1 MIAKLII
8 ASLLA
13 GTSTASVG
21 QEAGRSAADGSTSQW
36 PLLHQCTLTVSK
48 LAIKTK
54 GTNAQRGR
62 VGDWDGDGWSRI
74 DLHLAGSPGGS
85 GGPTISAHAINTKGT
100 GAAGRSIKEI
110 GISVKSSRVSVRNQS
125 PIGVDCVTT
134 QVTGDEAAQQASMAS
149 FAFMRADGAGV
160 GWSCSVSGSED
171 KPVFRV
177 SLLVPT
183 ILGQG
188 ETPLG
193 KLGWEWGEKNSRVSI
208 VPRSA
213 ETSDSWHVACSS
225 KEPRN
230 TNYDLAVLKKA

>member
-54 GTNAQRGR
+54 GTSAQRGR
-62 VGDWDGDGWSRI
+62 AGDWDGDGWSRI

-85 GGPTISAHAINTKGT
+85 GGPTISAFAINTKGT
-100 GAAGRSIKEI
+100 GANSGRREVTNQNPI
-110 GISVKSSRVSVRNQS
+110 GLDCVKSE
-125 PIGVDCVTT
+125 
-134 QVTGDEAAQQASMAS
+134 VTGDEAAQKATMSS
-149 FAFMRADGAGV
+149 FAFMRADGKGV

-213 ETSDSWHVACSS
+213 ENSDSWHVACSS